1 MLLAILSD
9 SHDAILNLR
18 RAVEL
23 ANERKARYLLHCGD
37 LISPF
42 MVLELARFKGEVH
55 FILGNNPGDVWL
67 VGKQC
72 ARFPH
77 IHFHGQYAFEELDGL
92 KVAIVHFP
100 ELAEGLALTGKF
112 DLVCCGHTH
121 VYEVKEL
128 NSVPVINPGE
138 ILGKEGPPTMVFFD
152 SETRQIEKVTF
163 DEGSR

>member
-18 RAVEL
+18 RAVAL
-23 ANERKARYLLHCGD
+23 ANEKGAHYLLHCGD

-42 MVLELARFKGEVH
+42 MVLELGKFKGEVH

-67 VGKQC
+67 VAKQC
-72 ARFPH
+72 RRFENV
-77 IHFHGQYAFEELDGL
+77 HFHGQYAFEELGGL
-92 KVAIVHFP
+92 KVAMVHFP

-121 VYEVKEL
+121 VYEVKEIGG
-128 NSVPVINPGE
+128 VPVINPGE
-138 ILGKEGPPTMVFFD
+138 ILGKEGPPTMAFFEP
-152 SETRQIEKVTF
+152 ETGRIEKVTF
-163 DEGSR
+163 DEGGR